1 MSWLSDF
8 VGGITGQSQQKAVKK
23 AANASNK
30 KSEQYRT
37 EALDALDK
45 GNVDLAGLIPFVQQ
59 GKAGAYSD
67 IAEMLKAIMDE
78 VNRGST
84 DIGSQFDAAIASASG
99 GDAASRAAIEQQF
112 LDSIRTGSA
121 MAQKSVAG
129 TGFGNSSLVPS
140 KIATAVLPNAIGGK
154 MAALAKLESDNN
166 ARLDELR
173 RAKVAALAGR
183 QNFASEAVTNTLGKK
198 IDLGQTY
205 FGTELGL
212 RKEPIQNSLNVKAQP
227 GVVYPD
233 LNFPATVSGAS
244 ALGSALGGI
253 GASALGSFSNNY
265 FGGLG
270 SSASGNGVQDIVK
283 ALLAKQAA

>member
-1 MSWLSDF
+1 MSWLGDF
-8 VGGITGQSQQKAVKK
+8 VGGITGSSQQKATKK
-23 AANASNK
+23 AAQASNK
-30 KSEQYRT
+30 TSKQYSAD
-37 EALDALDK
+37 ALAALDK
-45 GNVDLAGLIPFVQQ
+45 GNADLAGLIPFVQQ
-59 GKAGAYSD
+59 GKTSAYGD
-67 IAEMLKAIMDE
+67 ITDALKAIMDE
-78 VNRGST
+78 ISRGSGE
-84 DIGSQFDAAIASASG
+84 IGGQYDTAIASATG
-99 GDAASRAAIEQQF
+99 GDAASRAAIEQAFQ
-112 LDSIRTGSA
+112 DSIRTGSA
-121 MAQKSVAG
+121 LAQKSVAG

-140 KIATAVLPNAIGGK
+140 KIATAVLPNAVGAK
-154 MAALAKLESDNN
+154 MSALAKLESDNN

-183 QNFASEAVTNTLGKK
+183 QNFATEAVTNTLGKK

-212 RKEPIQNSLNVKAQP
+212 RKEPISNSLNVKAQP
-227 GVVYPD
+227 GVVYPN

-244 ALGSALGGI
+244 AFGSALGGI

-283 ALLAKQAA
+283 ALLAK